1 MGAPN
6 VTYQMIPESYS
17 VSANTQGLRA
27 SVQFLTAWSDAYTF
41 VNQAL
46 GMPNGQAWANPSSPN
61 MFAVEATVRPVG
73 LTSNLTSAN
82 GTFGLNPGQFFDKA
96 KIELVFTTPD
106 NNLGQ
111 YSRTAT
117 EVDSTELM
125 TSDVQIGVQ
134 TINVPTGSLDWHTTE
149 AGGSAQSVNLT
160 TEGQPEKLT
169 IMIPTAN
176 VNITVHGVKDNSWVA
191 ASRLV
196 GKTNNATLWGY
207 DPETLCLTGVTTR
220 KRVVASGL
228 MTVDATL
235 SYKWI
240 SVGWN
245 TKLSRNGSWRRI
257 KFKSGALPYP
267 TANITIAA
275 IFPNTSRI
283 LSLT

>member
-6 VTYQMIPESYS
+6 VTYQMMPETYS

-27 SVQFLTAWSDAYTF
+27 SCQFLTEWSDAYTF

-46 GMPNGQAWANPSSPN
+46 GMPNGAAWANPSSPN
-61 MFAVEATVRPVG
+61 MFAVEATIRPVG

-82 GTFGLNPGQFFDKA
+82 GTFGLAPGQFFEKA
-96 KIELVFTTPD
+96 KIELVFSTPD

-111 YSRTAT
+111 YNRTDT
-117 EVDSTELM
+117 EVDTTELM
-125 TSDVQIGVQ
+125 TSEVQIGVQ
-134 TINVPTGSLDWHTTE
+134 TVNVPVGSMEWHTTE
-149 AGGSAQSVNLT
+149 AGGAAQSVNLN

-169 IMIPTAN
+169 ILIPTAN
-176 VNITVHGVKDNSWVA
+176 VNVTVHGIKDNSWVA

-207 DPETLCLTGVTTR
+207 SPETLLLTGVTTR

-235 SYKWI
+235 NYKWM

-267 TANITIAA
+267 TGNITIAA